1 MALCLTV
8 TSRYCVERLD
18 GSRWLL
24 ARELPS
30 TYPTP
35 CCKKIRVPQKIRVLH
50 SGTLSE
56 TLDLEN
62 FATFKSV
69 VLSTKLVD
77 GRACGSRLRQST
89 RRCWTHIVYCTTVYS
104 NRLTPLLRFVVDL
117 LYNFFLQFCGSW
129 QDFDWHSASRGPSSA
144 AELPVFN
151 NRQQL
156 VQFVAS
162 FLTLLFHVG
171 VTVLGKL
178 FTPIVPLFTKQQNW

>member
-1 MALCLTV
+1 VLYPQNGDRIVTTDSVTSLHPVHTSAVLATALCLTV

-117 LYNFFLQFCGSW
+117 LYNLFLQFCGS
-129 QDFDWHSASRGPSSA
+129 
-144 AELPVFN
+144 
-151 NRQQL
+151 
-156 VQFVAS
+156 
-162 FLTLLFHVG
+162 
-171 VTVLGKL
+171 
-178 FTPIVPLFTKQQNW
+178 